1 MRRFVAPAFVVAASL
16 CATGPALAQPPA
28 APTYTKD
35 VAPILF
41 ANCTS
46 CHRAGEIAPM
56 SLMNYKEVRP
66 WARAIGARVADG
78 TMPPWHADPAH
89 GTFANARMLSE
100 IEKATVAKWVA
111 AGAPEGNA
119 ADLPAAPSYG
129 GDGWTIG
136 EPDAVLSMQE
146 DYPIPATGDVPY
158 QYFEVPANFAEDRF
172 IQAWEIKPG
181 DRSVVHHIIVST
193 RPPKEVI
200 EQQMKQQQQAMLN
213 RMFGPAPKPGAPRP
227 TPMFSFACCIEIPPG
242 QTGGRPLPPDQRTAP
257 GPNDRPRPVGSSPS
271 IGGYVPG
278 NSVRVFADGT
288 AMRLPKGYSLV
299 FQMHYTTNGK
309 ATTDRSRVALK
320 FAKTPPKTVL
330 NTATLINGS
339 LSIPPRA
346 ADHLVENT
354 MTINRD
360 IMLYSLVPHTHV
372 RGKRWHYEAIYPD
385 GRTEVILSVP
395 KYDFNWQH
403 EYVFAQPLRIPAGTK
418 LHAKAWYDN
427 SPANKSNPDPSKEV
441 KWGDQTWEE
450 MMYTSITFFL
460 PPAPPTS
467 AGQQQ

>member
-1 MRRFVAPAFVVAASL
+1 
-16 CATGPALAQPPA
+16 
-28 APTYTKD
+28 
-35 VAPILF
+35 
-41 ANCTS
+41 
-46 CHRAGEIAPM
+46 
-56 SLMNYKEVRP
+56 MNYKEVRP

-100 IEKATVAKWVA
+100 IQKATIAKWVA
-111 AGAPEGNA
+111 AGGPEGNA
-119 ADLPAAPSYG
+119 ADMPAAPSYANG
-129 GDGWTIG
+129 GWSIG

-193 RPPKEVI
+193 RPPKDVI
-200 EQQMKQQQQAMLN
+200 DQQMKQQQQMMLN
-213 RMFGPAPKPGAPRP
+213 RMFGPKPAPGAPRP

-242 QTGGRPLPPDQRTAP
+242 QTGGRPLPPDQRPTP
-257 GPNDRPRPVGSSPS
+257 GPNDRPRPVGSGPS

-278 NSVRVFADGT
+278 NSIRVFPEGT

-309 ATTDRSRVALK
+309 ATTDRSTVALK

-418 LHAKAWYDN
+418 IHARAWYDN
-427 SPANKSNPDPSKEV
+427 SPNNKANPDPDKEV

-450 MMYTSITFFL
+450 MMYTSITFAV

-467 AGQQQ
+467 AGQK

>member
-1 MRRFVAPAFVVAASL
+1 MRKVVAA
-16 CATGPALAQPPA
+16 ALVVLGALSVAPPA
-28 APTYTKD
+28 WAQTPGALTYTKD
-35 VAPILF
+35 VAPILY

-66 WARAIGARVADG
+66 WARAIAARVADG

-89 GTFANARMLSE
+89 GTFSNARMLSE
-100 IEKATVAKWVA
+100 IQKATIAQWVA
-111 AGAPEGNA
+111 AGAPEGAA
-119 ADLPAAPSYG
+119 ADMPAPPAYEN
-129 GDGWTIG
+129 GWTIG

-146 DYPIPATGDVPY
+146 DYPIPATGDIPY

-181 DRSVVHHIIVST
+181 NRSVVHHIIVST
-193 RPPKEVI
+193 RPPRDII
-200 EQQMKQQQQAMLN
+200 EQQMKQQQQMMLN
-213 RMFGPAPKPGAPRP
+213 RMFGPAPAPGTPRP

-242 QTGGRPLPPDQRTAP
+242 QTGGRPLPPDQRRAP
-257 GPNDRPRPVGSSPS
+257 GKADRPRPVGSGPS

-278 NSVRVFADGT
+278 NSIRVFPEGT

-309 ATTDRSRVALK
+309 ATTDRSTVALK
-320 FAKTPPKTVL
+320 FAKAVPKTVL

-339 LSIPPRA
+339 LTIPPRA

-360 IMLYSLVPHTHV
+360 VMLYSLVPHTHV
-372 RGKRWHYEAIYPD
+372 RGKRWHYEATYPD

-403 EYVFAQPLRIPAGTK
+403 EYVFAQPLRMPAGTK
-418 LHAKAWYDN
+418 IHAKAWYDN
-427 SPANKSNPDPSKEV
+427 SPANKSNPDPDKEV
-441 KWGDQTWEE
+441 TWGDQTWEE
-450 MMYTSITFFL
+450 MMYTSITFSVV
-460 PPAPPTS
+460 PAAPAT
-467 AGQQQ
+467 AGVRQR